1 MAEKFYDELAEE
13 YHLIFENWDR
23 AIARQGNVLDNLLS
37 AEGII
42 KPSSLLDCS
51 CGIGTQTLALAK
63 KGYKITASDIS
74 RKSIERAKREAEQ
87 RQLKI
92 PFFQADMKELS
103 SVYNETF
110 QAILSMDNALPHL
123 TDENECIKAL
133 KEIYS
138 LLSGEG
144 IFLFSIRNYD
154 EILKER
160 PSSTLPAKRNHTI
173 TFQLWDW
180 QQHSDIYNLKHFT
193 MVEKDGEWSVSERD
207 SQYRAYRREDLN
219 QLLHKAGF
227 RQVKWLLPEESPFY
241 QPIAIAYK

>member
-1 MAEKFYDELAEE
+1 
-13 YHLIFENWDR
+13 
-23 AIARQGNVLDNLLS
+23 
-37 AEGII
+37 
-42 KPSSLLDCS
+42 LDCS

-74 RKSIERAKREAEQ
+74 GKSIERAKREAEQ

-103 SVYNETF
+103 SVFNETF
-110 QAILSMDNALPHL
+110 QAILSIDNALPHFI
-123 TDENECIKAL
+123 DENECIKAL

-160 PSSTLPAKRNHTI
+160 PSSTLPAKRDHTL

-180 QQHSDIYNLKHFT
+180 QQHSDIYNLRHFT
-193 MVEKDGEWSVSERD
+193 MVEKDGDWSVSERD
-207 SQYRAYRREDLN
+207 SQYRAYRREDLKKFLN
-219 QLLHKAGF
+219 KAGF
-227 RQVKWLLPEESPFY
+227 RQVKWLLPEESGFY